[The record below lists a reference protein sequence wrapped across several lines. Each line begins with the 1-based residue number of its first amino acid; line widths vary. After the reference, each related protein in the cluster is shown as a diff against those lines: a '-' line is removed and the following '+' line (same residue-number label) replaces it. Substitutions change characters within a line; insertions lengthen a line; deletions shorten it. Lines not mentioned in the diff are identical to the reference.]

1 MSILKWHLYFVVCLL
16 GNPTEIPIL
25 QTPAC
30 VEVLFY
36 KGEIPAEIPLNS
48 EPLVHWHF
56 RILIPRDL
64 QARRRVT
71 ILALTMIST
80 IIING
85 MPLSL
90 LHHST
95 FFAACTADGQILCFS
110 VIISCV
116 ANPVFSGLVHHTL
129 TLEVSL
135 INFSPFWSVSFKPPS
150 FISLWPLL
158 LPLLCCNPAV
168 CLWVW
173 ICPSGVIF
181 QPCT

>member
-1 MSILKWHLYFVVCLL
+1 MLWQVDCIWAGRDLYSSDLL
-16 GNPTEIPIL
+16 GNMCFSFPRL
-25 QTPAC
+25 GSAC
-30 VEVLFY
+30 VEVLFF

-135 INFSPFWSVSFKPPS
+135 INFSPF
-150 FISLWPLL
+150 
-158 LPLLCCNPAV
+158 
-168 CLWVW
+168 
-173 ICPSGVIF
+173 
-181 QPCT
+181 